1 MNYYLPKAAAEKSL
15 WDEAIRIYDELVDEL
30 KSKSMIRLATLSMD
44 RRRLGEIWS
53 NSSEIGKAYN
63 DLLKIFTSN
72 KTAKEFSDRS
82 GLPETTLVQTFLTN
96 LVGLTLIQY
105 ESVFKTS
112 LLFFLEEDNGIRR
125 KSTLTELLTKIEK
138 ICPAS
143 GRKLKKLIDTDL
155 RNSLAHGTFWIENKT
170 IVLADTSYL
179 ENVKKLSL
187 SEFIIESKKVNV
199 IAHALIFVL
208 VRKIGEGFF
217 LP

>member
-1 MNYYLPKAAAEKSL
+1 MKS
-15 WDEAIRIYDELVDEL
+15 
-30 KSKSMIRLATLSMD
+30 
-44 RRRLGEIWS
+44 S

-63 DLLKIFTSN
+63 ELLTIFTSN

-82 GLPETTLVQTFLTN
+82 GLSETTIIQTFLTN

-112 LLFFLEEDNGIRR
+112 LLFFLEEDNGVRR
-125 KSTLTELLTKIEK
+125 KSTLTELLTEIEK
-138 ICPAS
+138 ICPTS
-143 GRKLKKLIDTDL
+143 GLKLKKLLDTDL

-170 IVLADTSYL
+170 VVLADTSYL

-187 SEFIIESKKVNV
+187 SEFMMESKKVNV
-199 IAHALIFVL
+199 IAHALISVL
-208 VRKIGEGFF
+208 IKKIGEGFF